1 MLTREC
7 FDPDGW
13 YATGDVGVRDDDG
26 YLSIVDRKK
35 DIIIR
40 GGENVSAL
48 EVEELVLRL
57 PGVAEVA
64 VVAAPDPRLGE
75 HACAFV
81 RPLPGGEPP
90 TLDAVRAHL
99 EGAGLARQKW
109 PEEVRGIEEF
119 PRTPSGKIQKFALR
133 DRLRQEVADA
143 SLAPPTG
150 SPR

>member
-1 MLTREC
+1 ML
-7 FDPDGW
+7 
-13 YATGDVGVRDDDG
+13 DDDG

-64 VVAAPDPRLGE
+64 VVAAPDARLGE

-81 RPLPGGEPP
+81 RPLPGAELP

-99 EGAGLARQKW
+99 DAAGLARQKW
-109 PEEVRGIEEF
+109 PEDLRPIEEF
-119 PRTPSGKIQKFALR
+119 PRTPSGKVQKFALR
-133 DRLRQEVADA
+133 DRLRREAEG
-143 SLAPPTG
+143 LA
-150 SPR
+150 